1 MKIYYLGKIN
11 TNTTAKHSEM
21 LWSVIITLSGASH
34 NGSLFFIYTYIVDWL
49 NYSLKTYVFKKFNKT
64 FHCLLIL
71 H

>member
-49 NYSLKTYVFKKFNKT
+49 NYSLKICF
-64 FHCLLIL
+64 
-71 H
+71 